1 MIADLHC
8 HSTASDGELSPDAL
22 VRRAMECGVDTLAIT
37 DHDTVD
43 ACAELHA
50 ADFPA
55 IRLIPGIE
63 FSTRWH
69 NMGVHVIGLDI
80 DLESTT
86 LAAAIRQQ
94 KVARRERAA
103 EISARLAKRGIE
115 DALDG
120 ALSFAGNAQIGRP
133 HFARFLI
140 ARGYVRSPG
149 EAFRK
154 YLGAGKA
161 GDVKQYWPEMR
172 DVIGWIRSA
181 NGTAILAHPAKYKLT
196 NVRLAALADAFQT
209 EGGQAIE
216 VISGQQ
222 PIDVTRRL
230 GKLCTDRGLLA
241 SCGSDFHGPGQPW
254 SELGHFGSLPDSCR
268 PVWELWQD
276 RDRG

>member
-254 SELGHFGSLPDSCR
+254 SELGRFGSLPDSCR